1 MALQDR
7 RVDADREWIT
17 VHGKRML
24 WYILI
29 YEFDSRDFREI
40 VGRITGEKRTA
51 VMRASSLMQEII
63 DEYTKGLDTVERY
76 KSKLEEAGLD
86 MPSNTKLPQAI
97 EELFSQLEQKYKLD
111 LFDMLTH
118 AAGNSEF
125 EYQRLLPERQA
136 RERRQKQVSD
146 ILEGYTESVESSAD
160 KIRMLLYVEEHTN
173 RDIASEQESSI
184 ENEHKSLLLWSS
196 LLVQSI
202 CSKYITHGQM
212 LSLVQDRIIEEIDI
226 SDLLDKYG
234 DERDYEW
241 YSEDFLGCD
250 LSDETIIQVDDILA
264 LAEPKFKEILG
275 FRQDH
280 V

>member
-7 RVDADREWIT
+7 IVEADREWIT

-63 DEYTKGLDTVERY
+63 DEYTKGLDDVERY
-76 KSKLEEAGLD
+76 KSELEEAGLE
-86 MPSNTKLPQAI
+86 MPVDIRLPQAI
-97 EELFSQLEQKYKLD
+97 EELFSQLEQKYRLD
-111 LFDMLTH
+111 LSDILEH

-125 EYQRLLPERQA
+125 EYQRLLPERNTK
-136 RERRQKQVSD
+136 ERREKMVSE
-146 ILEGYTESVESSAD
+146 ILEGYTESVKSSSD
-160 KIRMLLYVEEHTN
+160 KIRLLLYVEEHMKN
-173 RDIASEQESSI
+173 DDAVEQRISI
-184 ENEHKSLLLWSS
+184 EKEHTAFLLWISV
-196 LLVQSI
+196 LAQSI

-226 SDLLDKYG
+226 THLLDKYG

-250 LSDETIIQVDDILA
+250 LSDETILCAEDILA

-275 FRQDH
+275 FRQNND
-280 V
+280 